1 MDNDREHDAE
11 ADDGAPSKA
20 DIVRARLKVVA
31 RYAMIAFA
39 PVVSVVA
46 LTVGVIAVVSDRS
59 QAERAQLGELT
70 AKVENLNAS
79 LASSRAEL
87 EALKFAVSR
96 DKALHAEERKKLDE
110 QDEMIV
116 QSVTRLQIKLKVT
129 PTLEMQLQQAASAP
143 VAVSAVSAVSAP
155 AAAGNKAAV
164 PAAVPKGADKQTSAA
179 TPRTAAAD
187 KTPEQ
192 VKSLKE
198 AIQKFNGK

>member
-11 ADDGAPSKA
+11 ADDGALSKA
-20 DIVRARLKVVA
+20 DIARARLKVIA
-31 RYAMIAFA
+31 RYAMLAFA

-46 LTVGVIAVVSDRS
+46 LTIGVIAVVNDRS
-59 QAERAQLGELT
+59 QAERDQLGELT

-79 LASSRAEL
+79 LAGSRAEL
-87 EALKFAVSR
+87 EALKFAVAR
-96 DKALHAEERKKLDE
+96 DKALHVEERKKLDE

-143 VAVSAVSAVSAP
+143 VAASAASAP
-155 AAAGNKAAV
+155 AAVPATAAAGNKAAV
-164 PAAVPKGADKQTSAA
+164 PAAVPKSV
-179 TPRTAAAD
+179 D

>member
-20 DIVRARLKVVA
+20 ELARARLKVIA

-46 LTVGVIAVVSDRS
+46 LTVGVIAVLNNQS
-59 QAERAQLGELT
+59 QAERTQLAEL
-70 AKVENLNAS
+70 AARVDSLNAS
-79 LASSRAEL
+79 LAGSRAEVD
-87 EALKFAVSR
+87 ALKFAVTR

-110 QDEMIV
+110 QEEMIV

-143 VAVSAVSAVSAP
+143 VAVGAVSAP
-155 AAAGNKAAV
+155 AAVPAAAGGGSSKESM
-164 PAAVPKGADKQTSAA
+164 PAAVPKSV
-179 TPRTAAAD
+179 D
-187 KTPEQ
+187 KTPGQ